1 LRIQV
6 SDTQKHRLKPDEDM
20 MTNLKTYLVPALA
33 VALLAAS
40 PVLAKGRGDDG
51 EMGAAM
57 RDAMF
62 AAADANADGA
72 VTLEEMAAARQAMFT
87 KADTNADG
95 KLDATER
102 EAQMVEHMKAVAKA
116 RVAQGDRMD
125 ADEDGIV
132 TLEEFTARDDRF
144 ARLDEDGDGAVSKAE
159 FDDAGHGRHGRGH
172 GNH

>member
-1 LRIQV
+1 
-6 SDTQKHRLKPDEDM
+6 

-40 PVLAKGRGDDG
+40 PVLAKGRGGDH

-62 AAADANADGA
+62 TAADANADGA

-95 KLDATER
+95 KLDAAER
-102 EAQMVEHMKAVAKA
+102 EAQMVEHMKEMAKL

-132 TLEEFTARDDRF
+132 TLEEFTAQDDRF
-144 ARLDEDGDGAVSKAE
+144 ARLDQDGDGVVSKAE
-159 FDDAGHGRHGRGH
+159 FDEARGGRHGRGH